1 MPKIVVTS
9 RKPVLTSE
17 RGRLPMGIPVD
28 VSGELARFLIEQG
41 VAVLMETKERM
52 DRPTVAAGS
61 TAPSSALPV
70 APALPMTTSSE
81 SEPGDST
88 APRKRG
94 RPRKNPEA

>member
-52 DRPTVAAGS
+52 DRPTEAAGL
-61 TAPSSALPV
+61 TAQSSALP
-70 APALPMTTSSE
+70 AAQASTLTTSSE
-81 SEPGDST
+81 SEPGV
-88 APRKRG
+88 RRRG

>member
-52 DRPTVAAGS
+52 DRPTEAAGL
-61 TAPSSALPV
+61 TALSSALPV
-70 APALPMTTSSE
+70 AQASTLTTSSE
-81 SEPGDST
+81 SEPG
-88 APRKRG
+88 ARRRG

>member
-1 MPKIVVTS
+1 MPQIVVTS
-9 RKPVLTSE
+9 KKPVLTME
-17 RGRLPMGIPVD
+17 RGRLPMGIPIE
-28 VSGELARFLIEQG
+28 VSDLLAKHLMEQG

-52 DRPTVAAGS
+52 DRPIVAAGL
-61 TAPSSALPV
+61 TAQSSALPV
-70 APALPMTTSSE
+70 APASPPTTSSE